1 MSDFVKKVITAL
13 ISRNGEL
20 NKEDKE
26 IVTAYLESVEKM
38 DGMQKI
44 IDNCLDLW
52 ISDFCNNA
60 VFTYMYLENDLKT
73 QEFCVCNEL
82 TGRAFYSSVV

>member
-13 ISRNGEL
+13 VSSRNCEL
-20 NKEDKE
+20 DKEDKE
-26 IVTAYLESVEKM
+26 IITVYLESVEKM

-52 ISDFCNNA
+52 IRDFCENV
-60 VFTYMYLENDLKT
+60 VFTYVCFEYDLNSR
-73 QEFCVCNEL
+73 FYVCNEL
-82 TGRAFYSSVV
+82 TGRVFYTTMI